1 MKIYA
6 LLAFTVLFV
15 ACSPNINYLGDTYA
29 PTLGQ
34 IDVYYD
40 QGDIERPYKVIGQM
54 QGDNSDNQLISL
66 DEIRAKMI
74 EEAKRR
80 GAEGIL
86 FLMSDTFNN
95 AHIIRAKLIRYKN

>member
-1 MKIYA
+1 MKVYT

-15 ACSPNINYLGDTYA
+15 ACSPNINYLGDTYP

-40 QGDIERPYKVIGQM
+40 QGDIERDYKVIGQL
-54 QGDNSDNQLISL
+54 QGDNSNNQLISL

-95 AHIIRAKLIRYKN
+95 DHIIRAKLIRYKN

>member
-1 MKIYA
+1 MKVYT

-34 IDVYYD
+34 IDVFYD
-40 QGDIERPYKVIGQM
+40 QGDIEREYKVIGQL
-54 QGDNSDNQLISL
+54 QGDNSDNVFITL
-66 DEIRAKMI
+66 DEIQAKMI
-74 EEAKRR
+74 EESKRR

-86 FLMSDTFNN
+86 FLMSDTYNN
-95 AHIIRAKLIRYKN
+95 DHIVRAKLIRYKN